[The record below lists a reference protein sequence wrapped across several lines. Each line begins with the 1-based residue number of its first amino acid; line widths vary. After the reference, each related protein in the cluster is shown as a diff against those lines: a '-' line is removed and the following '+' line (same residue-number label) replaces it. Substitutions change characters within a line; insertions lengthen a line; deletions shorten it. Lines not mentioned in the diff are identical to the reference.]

1 MAGARPESL
10 GVPLTH
16 WLGVHADR
24 LRARLRPARD
34 RASTLAF
41 MRQIGLAYPAS
52 TRIYR
57 IQDNL
62 SYHWTKPIRQKTTP
76 VSRLDNT
83 ASS

>member
-1 MAGARPESL
+1 
-10 GVPLTH
+10 
-16 WLGVHADR
+16 
-24 LRARLRPARD
+24 
-34 RASTLAF
+34 

-62 SYHWTKPIRQKTTP
+62 SYHWTKPIGQKTTS